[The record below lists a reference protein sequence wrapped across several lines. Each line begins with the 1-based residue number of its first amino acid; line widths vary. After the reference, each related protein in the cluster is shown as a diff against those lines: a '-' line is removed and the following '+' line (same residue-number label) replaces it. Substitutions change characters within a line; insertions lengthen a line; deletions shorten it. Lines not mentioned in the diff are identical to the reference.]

1 MSTPTG
7 HSLPYLANC
16 SLLFTEEPLRQRP
29 AAAAAAGFT
38 AIEFWWPWPD
48 QPVPPD
54 REVDQFVA
62 AIQNAGV
69 DLIGLNFFG
78 GDLAGPDCGVLSIP
92 ARSAQFR
99 DNVDVATGI
108 GARLGVRGFNAL
120 YGNRVEGVPVAAQD
134 ELATENIALAAKAA
148 AGIGAAVFIEPVSGP
163 KPYPLRTA
171 NDAVA
176 VVDRARAAGA
186 ANVVFLCDLYHL
198 ASNGDDLD
206 AAIAAHTGVTG
217 HVQIA
222 DAPGRGEPGSGQL
235 DLDRYLVALQDR
247 GYRGWVS
254 LEYKPTTST
263 EASLAWLPRERR
275 AAPAAPP
282 APPGPAAPAV
292 PSKEGNE

>member
-1 MSTPTG
+1 MTLPAG

-16 SLLFTEEPLRQRP
+16 SLLFTEAPLLRRP
-29 AAAAAAGFT
+29 AAARAAGFT
-38 AIEFWWPWPD
+38 AVEFWWPWPD

-54 REVDQFVA
+54 REVDRFVA
-62 AIQNAGV
+62 AVEDAGV
-69 DLIGLNFFG
+69 QLVGLNFFG

-99 DNVDVATGI
+99 DNVDVAVGI

-120 YGNRVEGVPVAAQD
+120 YGNRVEGVPAAAQD

-171 NDAVA
+171 DDAVA

-206 AAIAAHTGVTG
+206 AAIAAHAGVTG

-235 DLDRYLVALQDR
+235 DLDRYLAALQDR

-275 AAPAAPP
+275 AAPAA
-282 APPGPAAPAV
+282 GAPAQ
-292 PSKEGNE
+292 EGNHR